1 MNLKEIGI
9 LLLGIYGVTTLLIF
23 YKYYL
28 AKGGVFRVSRIL
40 IIRYF
45 LRLLLLMA
53 FLFLCFYSIQVKQST
68 SNRTTSSPVTLI
80 GLSANS
86 SSMAWQSLQ
95 EKSRELPNNRKYAL
109 IVYSES
115 GHSWQQVIPATNYDS
130 FVHLIEQGSA
140 KNLDNRKLIFKEKIK
155 QVPEKDQILE
165 FTLIKDQ
172 WEVNS
177 SSNKELSTLS
187 NSIVNGWI
195 GSSYLK
201 LYLVVLI
208 LVILFIEIVFTSKAI
223 KI

>member
-1 MNLKEIGI
+1 MNLKEIGV

-28 AKGGVFRVSRIL
+28 AKAGVFRVSRIL

-80 GLSANS
+80 GISANS

-95 EKSRELPNNRKYAL
+95 EKSRQLPNNRKYAL

-130 FVHLIEQGSA
+130 FVHLIEQGST
-140 KNLDNRKLIFKEKIK
+140 KNLNNRKFIFKENIK

-165 FTLIKDQ
+165 FTMIKDQ

-208 LVILFIEIVFTSKAI
+208 LVILFLEIVFTSKAI